1 MAYYPYCVD
10 AIAGT
15 CEVKPLLLAT
25 VALFTMAL
33 SEPDPIEGGDPRY
46 RTVEYRPGAVVRLVA
61 ARGQTLM
68 VEMPQGMEIFSV
80 LVSDDDVMKN
90 ITHDETPTRSPG
102 VEGQSAERRS
112 NDGCSQTANMQV
124 CLRRDRFIF
133 FKPLTD
139 LDPQPVPVIMLR
151 PVPGKEPV
159 ESTFL
164 FQIETAEAKPVR
176 VAGGMQAATGH
187 YYGVRVTLPPVAQR
201 PTVAGP
207 TRPRVYRPA
216 PTVTEQP
223 PAVINRAY
231 SVEGDRSLVGE
242 VGR

>member
-1 MAYYPYCVD
+1 M
-10 AIAGT
+10 
-15 CEVKPLLLAT
+15 KPLLLAT

-46 RTVEYRPGAVVRLVA
+46 RTVEYRPGAVVRLIG
-61 ARGQTLM
+61 ARGQSLM

-90 ITHDETPTRSPG
+90 IVHDEAPQRSPG
-102 VEGQSAERRS
+102 ADGGNTQRRE
-112 NDGCSQTANMQV
+112 NDGCSQTANLQV

-151 PVPGKEPV
+151 PVPGKEPI
-159 ESTFL
+159 ESTFM
-164 FQIETAEAKPVR
+164 FQLETAEARPAR
-176 VAGGMQAATGH
+176 LAGEMQAPSGH

-201 PTVAGP
+201 PVVAAP
-207 TRPRVYRPA
+207 VRPRVVRPA
-216 PTVTEQP
+216 PVVTEP
-223 PAVINRAY
+223 PPVVINRAY

-242 VGR
+242 AGR